1 MTLCQQS
8 IYRGAK
14 ISIFMPDFGIHLVGQ
29 GFVVVVEMLLYFY
42 YTVSMTCFCLDAED
56 LSANERYPK

>member
-1 MTLCQQS
+1 M
-8 IYRGAK
+8 
-14 ISIFMPDFGIHLVGQ
+14 VGVVFINLL
-29 GFVVVVEMLLYFY
+29 GFVVVVVVFVEMLLYFY